1 MVSNALVHER
11 NEVTWILKQVAPL
24 RVIARTRLSS
34 DHFRQWLTLFLEGR
48 NLIANINQNV
58 SK

>member
-24 RVIARTRLSS
+24 RVIARTRPSS
-34 DHFRQWLTLFLEGR
+34 DHFRQGLTLFFESR
-48 NLIANINQNV
+48 NLIADINQNV